1 MMELKFK
8 VKVKP
13 IGMATFGSVYALP
26 LGPDVSFTRK
36 FTIQAGKRITKYYIP
51 GSSFKGALRSSASRI
66 ADLFGFKCCGEIDI
80 ERIEKAHERMGGV
93 CDVCRLFGYP
103 KSNAPS
109 VLKVSDLELQGDV
122 NVETVAGIRID
133 DSSGK
138 VATGALF
145 TSEKVYGVEFAG
157 EISLSDVDVN
167 LIGLTLLSLAELRLD
182 RFGRRSMVDVMI
194 EDDGQLES
202 ALKNTDWII
211 LLNELKRWLYDEVL

>member
-1 MMELKFK
+1 MMNIKFK

-13 IGMATFGSVYALP
+13 VGMMSVGSVYLLF
-26 LGPDVSFTRK
+26 LGPDIPFTKK
-36 FTIQAGKRITKYYIP
+36 FVLDGGRRVVKYYIP
-51 GSSFKGALRSSASRI
+51 GSSFKGALRSSSCRI
-66 ADLFGFKCCGEIDI
+66 AESFNFKNCGEVDV
-80 ERIEKAHERMGGV
+80 ERIEDAHKRMGGV
-93 CDVCRLFGYP
+93 CDVCKLFGYP

-109 VLKVSDLELQGDV
+109 ALKVSDLELQGDV

-202 ALKNTDWII
+202 VIKNTDWII